1 MRVFDHTLQTL
12 QASLDARLLRQN
24 VLASNVANVDTPA
37 YRPKDVDFGAA
48 MDEALASMKERD
60 EGRSGFVTARQGADP
75 AIIDGEGTTP
85 DGDGNSV
92 DLDKT
97 MAGIAENALQYEA
110 ASRAVSKKLAI
121 LRYVASDG
129 SV

>member
-97 MAGIAENALQYEA
+97 IAENALQYEA